1 MNILVDKQINKS
13 TQEAKAVERLT
24 ALWAFTESGIG
35 GFLHAFHLPF
45 SGLLVGGLSIL
56 WISLIARFSKTPSKS
71 ILQAGIIVLVLK
83 GILAPQS
90 PPGAYFA
97 LLIQIALGALVFK
110 GKRNFALKAF
120 VLSVVTILLSAF
132 QKIIILTLLFGQP
145 LWDSI
150 NSFGAQTA
158 AQLSPYFPGISLS
171 EFFIALFIGVYLLGG
186 LIIGKFIH
194 DLMNYEFQVREMPLD
209 HETILTPKNR
219 KTKRLP
225 ILFLVVTAL
234 LIVAVQGFWLNQWTI
249 AFSSLFRALLVLA
262 LWFFLLLPLLR
273 LAARRKTVRWKE
285 LYQKQIESVQS
296 LIPAVALLLKQA
308 RKTAKTEKKKG
319 FRALFILWLEY
330 VLSYETEH
338 PSTHG

>member
-1 MNILVDKQINKS
+1 MDKQNNTFS
-13 TQEAKAVERLT
+13 HEAKAVERLT

-56 WISLIARFSKTPSKS
+56 WISLIARFSATPSKS

-83 GILAPQS
+83 GVLAPQS

-97 LLIQIALGALVFK
+97 LSIQMTLGALFFI
-110 GKRNFALKAF
+110 GNRNFAIKAY
-120 VLSVVTILLSAF
+120 VLSVLTILFSAF

-171 EFFIALFIGVYLLGG
+171 EFFITLFIGVYLLGG
-186 LIIGKFIH
+186 LIIGKYIH
-194 DLMNYEFQVREMPLD
+194 DLMNYEFQVRWVPIDQEAILKPKKQNARRMPL
-209 HETILTPKNR
+209 T
-219 KTKRLP
+219 
-225 ILFLVVTAL
+225 FLIATAL
-234 LIVAVQGFWLNQWTI
+234 LIVAVQGFWLNQWTT

-262 LWFFLLLPLLR
+262 FWFLLLLPLLR
-273 LAARRKTVRWKE
+273 LAARRKSGQWKQ
-285 LYQKQIESVQS
+285 LYQKQIDSVQS
-296 LIPAVALLLKQA
+296 LIPTVALLLKQA
-308 RKTAKTEKKKG
+308 RKTAKSEKKKG

-330 VLSYETEH
+330 VLSYEKEH
-338 PSTHG
+338 PSSNG